1 MNTWLIVVLAI
12 FVVLGGILVL
22 RQHAFL
28 TLLVASLLV
37 AGLTGDQALR
47 GFADSQVTMDK
58 MTQGAADTLVRQTAP
73 QRLAVAFGEM
83 AGKIGILIAL
93 ASIIGSC
100 LAESGGASVIVQ
112 RMLQLTGTR
121 RAAEALAASS
131 FVLGI
136 PVFFDTVFYLMIPLA
151 RSLRRQTGQNYVL
164 YICAIIAGGSIA
176 HSLVPPTP
184 GPLLVAGMFDID
196 IGTMILAGGAVGACT
211 SVLSLL
217 VARAINRSIDVPLRS
232 IDGEVVESVG
242 DGSDQDQPNRDRS
255 GNQPSLIQALLPIV
269 IPVLLIAAGSV
280 TAYLVSSAKI
290 SSGTATDVLKNLG
303 DKNIAIGVGAV
314 LAMFLLRY
322 CPEPDRKTLV
332 NRSLSAAGS
341 IILITCAGGAFGAM
355 LRQAGIGDAVG
366 SLVQEVPGT
375 MLLPVAFLVTAAI
388 RTLQGSATVAMITA
402 AGVLQG
408 IAESQSLPFH
418 PVYLALAIGVG
429 SKPIS
434 WMNDSGFWVVTR
446 MSGMTDSEGLR
457 VVSPMLT
464 AMGFCGLAVTMLF
477 AILYPAI

>member
-1 MNTWLIVVLAI
+1 
-12 FVVLGGILVL
+12 
-22 RQHAFL
+22 
-28 TLLVASLLV
+28 
-37 AGLTGDQALR
+37 
-47 GFADSQVTMDK
+47 
-58 MTQGAADTLVRQTAP
+58 
-73 QRLAVAFGEM
+73 M

-93 ASIIGSC
+93 ASVIGSC
-100 LAESGGASVIVQ
+100 LAASGAAAVIVD
-112 RMLQLTGTR
+112 RLLQLTGPS
-121 RAAEALAASS
+121 RAAEGLAASS
-131 FVLGI
+131 VVLGI

-151 RSLRRQTGQNYVL
+151 RSLCRQTGRDYVL

-184 GPLLVAGMFDID
+184 GPLLVAGMLDID
-196 IGTMILAGGAVGACT
+196 VGTMILAGGAVGACT

-217 VARAINRSIDVPLRS
+217 VARLINRSISVPLRS
-232 IDGEVVESVG
+232 IDGGTDEVERLGSLAESTNHAE
-242 DGSDQDQPNRDRS
+242 STPK
-255 GNQPSLIQALLPIV
+255 PSLVQSLLPIV

-280 TAYLVSSAKI
+280 TTYLVNSATI
-290 SSGTATDVLKNLG
+290 TTGTTTDLIRVLG
-303 DKNIAIGVGAV
+303 DKNIAIGVGAM
-314 LAMFLLRY
+314 LALLLLRY
-322 CPEPDRKTLV
+322 CAKGERKTLV
-332 NRSLSAAGS
+332 SRSLASAGS

-366 SLVQEVPGT
+366 SLVQAVPGT

-434 WMNDSGFWVVTR
+434 WMNDSGFWVITR

-464 AMGFCGLAVTMLF
+464 AMGFCGLAVTILF
-477 AILYPAI
+477 ATLYPGI